1 MVSQLTGVLA
11 EKGENF
17 PEFKSSSPNNKGRQ
31 KNG

>member
-17 PEFKSSSPNNKGRQ
+17 PELKFPPITKVGNY
-31 KNG
+31 NG